1 MNGNNDEYKGN
12 PNEIELRLRQLEKR
26 MEFYDKRWRI
36 MKRIL
41 ICVFFIWLLLFLV
54 GVIQFVSSG
63 F

>member
-12 PNEIELRLRQLEKR
+12 SNEIELRLNHLEKR

-36 MKRIL
+36 MKKIL
-41 ICVFFIWLLLFLV
+41 ISVFFIWLLLFLV